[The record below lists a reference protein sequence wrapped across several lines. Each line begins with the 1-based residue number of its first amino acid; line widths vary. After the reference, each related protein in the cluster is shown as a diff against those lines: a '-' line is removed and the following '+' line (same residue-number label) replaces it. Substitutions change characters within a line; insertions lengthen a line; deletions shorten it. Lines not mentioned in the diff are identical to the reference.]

1 MKRIILF
8 LSLMVVMTM
17 PGQIASA
24 QTVLT
29 DVWKDKDHH
38 TPLKKI
44 AVFWMAKVPQNRLLA
59 ENEFV
64 HQLKVRGI
72 TAMPVYVVI
81 PPDKLVER
89 DVALTKIR
97 DLGADAV
104 LILRLADKLTVQ
116 SPIPQPGSAG
126 PSRLSDYYQYVYDAP
141 ARDESEL
148 AYLETN
154 LFDVK
159 TERRIWTARSV
170 SKIDV
175 VNQEVVSDFIRLMI
189 DRLASDGMIP

>member
-1 MKRIILF
+1 
-8 LSLMVVMTM
+8 
-17 PGQIASA
+17 
-24 QTVLT
+24 
-29 DVWKDKDHH
+29 
-38 TPLKKI
+38 
-44 AVFWMAKVPQNRLLA
+44 
-59 ENEFV
+59 
-64 HQLKVRGI
+64 
-72 TAMPVYVVI
+72 MPVYVVI